1 MVHGMSGFNVGRC
14 DNGRSG
20 FASSSR
26 HLGELVGI
34 PQTGWRGFEVDSS
47 LISIEHIDII
57 RHIENIYI

>member
-1 MVHGMSGFNVGRC
+1 MVRGMSGFNVGRC

-34 PQTGWRGFEVDSS
+34 PQTGLRVFEVDSS
-47 LISIEHIDII
+47 LISIEHIE
-57 RHIENIYI
+57 HISYIYIHI